1 MLYQFRKE
9 LIQKLL
15 KEHEVVLVMPFV
27 GHVEDFKQMGCRC
40 ISMDVDRRG
49 TNPMTDLKLYKA
61 YSAILKKEHPD
72 LVITYSYKAK
82 YIWRNGSSEIEDSL
96 LCECTRIRDSL

>member
-40 ISMDVDRRG
+40 ISMDVDR
-49 TNPMTDLKLYKA
+49 
-61 YSAILKKEHPD
+61 
-72 LVITYSYKAK
+72 
-82 YIWRNGSSEIEDSL
+82 
-96 LCECTRIRDSL
+96 